1 MKQKEMCLESFNSE
15 TFGVL
20 VSGLTNEG
28 YVIDGRKV
36 QGVPFSSTQ
45 IEHMDQDIFAELCER
60 FELNPEIEVETAG
73 NFFSSQ
79 GAFYILYDTSVHDYQ
94 SAQKVLTNYVDTL
107 PEY

>member
-1 MKQKEMCLESFNSE
+1 MNQREMCLESFTSE

-28 YVIDGRKV
+28 YVIDGREI
-36 QGVPFSSTQ
+36 QGIPFSSTQ
-45 IEHMDQDIFAELCER
+45 IEHMDQEIFDELCEQ
-60 FELNPEIEVETAG
+60 FEVNPAIKVETAG
-73 NFFSSQ
+73 YLFCSQ

-94 SAQKVLTNYVDTL
+94 SAQKVLAQYIGTL